1 MPAGNHGSCENKHP
15 AQGDEYN
22 NHDSLQAS
30 LLKGIG
36 HSNLYHST
44 GRPFVSII
52 LFFIYIHLEIVSLVM
67 VSTISQDYTPLFT
80 LIKLHD
86 STPTNPDKYQLKLM
100 SVLNL
105 YMSLITHSV
114 LARICN

>member
-15 AQGDEYN
+15 AQGDENN

-30 LLKGIG
+30 LLEGIG
-36 HSNLYHST
+36 HSSLYHST
-44 GRPFVSII
+44 GCTFVSIS
-52 LFFIYIHLEIVSLVM
+52 LFFIRIHLEIVSLVM
-67 VSTISQDYTPLFT
+67 VIIISQDYTLLFT
-80 LIKLHD
+80 LIKLHN

-105 YMSLITHSV
+105 YMSLITYSV
-114 LARICN
+114 LARICD